1 MVLGGILAL
10 VAKADQQL
18 VALILLRT
26 KMVIMEALDQVAAA
40 VAAVQEVH
48 LVAIGKDL
56 VAVAA

>member
-1 MVLGGILAL
+1 MVLGVILAL

-18 VALILLRT
+18 VTLILLRT
-26 KMVIMEALDQVAAA
+26 KMVIMEVLDQVAAA

-48 LVAIGKDL
+48 LVAMRKDL